1 MASQQ
6 QPATTPKEKLNQR
19 YQQECE
25 ETMLVVVEEK
35 GGEGADGVGEESAY
49 SEIEMK
55 ASSRVRQGEE
65 AADDEEGDE
74 IVEEIGGSED
84 EEAG

>member
-1 MASQQ
+1 M
-6 QPATTPKEKLNQR
+6 
-19 YQQECE
+19 
-25 ETMLVVVEEK
+25 VVEEK
-35 GGEGADGVGEESAY
+35 GGEGADGAGEESAY

-65 AADDEEGDE
+65 AADEEEGDE

-84 EEAG
+84 EETGQQASVREATDRASR